1 MEFNANDFMKLLDS
15 SLSALVDGERTVM
28 LAVYIAAKN
37 SPNGNPQRG
46 WLIADDD
53 GNFIDFVDEGYT
65 GNASLRMAG
74 YEGIAQTPRIEVSR
88 STYHEA
94 YRDAERKHKSER
106 KPQR

>member
-1 MEFNANDFMKLLDS
+1 
-15 SLSALVDGERTVM
+15 
-28 LAVYIAAKN
+28 
-37 SPNGNPQRG
+37 
-46 WLIADDD
+46 
-53 GNFIDFVDEGYT
+53 
-65 GNASLRMAG
+65 MAG